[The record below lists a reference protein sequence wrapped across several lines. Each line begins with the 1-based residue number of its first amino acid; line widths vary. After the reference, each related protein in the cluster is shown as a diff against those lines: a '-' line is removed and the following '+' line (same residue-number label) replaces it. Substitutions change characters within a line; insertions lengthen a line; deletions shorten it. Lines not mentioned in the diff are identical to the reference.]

1 MRTGIYPG
9 TFDPITYGH
18 IDLIKKSLKIVDR
31 VIIATTDNI
40 NKDYFFSI
48 DERLEII
55 KNSLFK
61 DLKMSRKKILAIS
74 SGGGHLLELLKA
86 IPNSYDNKVV
96 YVTFKNGHT
105 KETLKTKTHFFILD
119 PHVNK
124 FKYGINFLQS
134 LFLSVQKNQLCEKL
148 NVVVLSFEKR

>member
-1 MRTGIYPG
+1 
-9 TFDPITYGH
+9 
-18 IDLIKKSLKIVDR
+18 
-31 VIIATTDNI
+31 
-40 NKDYFFSI
+40 
-48 DERLEII
+48 
-55 KNSLFK
+55 
-61 DLKMSRKKILAIS
+61 MSRKKILAIS

-105 KETLKTKTHFFILD
+105 KETLKTKTRFFILD

-134 LFLSVQKNQLCEKL
+134 LFLFLKIRPKVIISTGAGIAVPL
-148 NVVVLSFEKR
+148 VLIGSFFKSKIIFIETGARIVTPSRTGDFLYRYSDLFIIQYKSLSKFYSNSKIASL

>member
-1 MRTGIYPG
+1 
-9 TFDPITYGH
+9 
-18 IDLIKKSLKIVDR
+18 
-31 VIIATTDNI
+31 
-40 NKDYFFSI
+40 
-48 DERLEII
+48 
-55 KNSLFK
+55 
-61 DLKMSRKKILAIS
+61 MSRKKILAIS

-124 FKYGINFLQS
+124 FKYVINFLQS
-134 LFLSVQKNQLCEKL
+134 LFLFLKIRPKVIISTGAGIAVPL
-148 NVVVLSFEKR
+148 VLIGSFFKSKIIFIETGARIVTPSRTGNFLYRYSDLFIIQYKSLSKFYSNSKIASL